1 MAGSSEP
8 KGDKKG
14 EKMDLSSDAADSKV
28 PSVDYSEQIGQQ
40 QALAQSGQLEGALQ
54 NLLAL
59 EKPSRLVRDPAI
71 ALSLT
76 RHANRRRGCACC
88 PWGPPH
94 LRKGSGRLPP
104 LLLLATRL

>member
-40 QALAQSGQLEGALQ
+40 QALARWRTREPRRMRARACGAR
-54 NLLAL
+54 A
-59 EKPSRLVRDPAI
+59 PSWYRF
-71 ALSLT
+71 
-76 RHANRRRGCACC
+76 AN
-88 PWGPPH
+88 
-94 LRKGSGRLPP
+94 
-104 LLLLATRL
+104 